1 MKRPLAHRLF
11 SAWLALLVLTASVG
25 FTVQQHVCRTSGQR
39 TAQLVFTTPHHGC
52 AASMPVAG
60 KASPGKA
67 QLKAPCC
74 DFKAHLH
81 KLSVPGTEHAWSKVL
96 LPVWVTATFVAPGWP
111 GIPPVSLARQASA
124 WHASDSSPPGARAGR
139 GLLVFVCTLVV

>member
-1 MKRPLAHRLF
+1 MP
-11 SAWLALLVLTASVG
+11 
-25 FTVQQHVCRTSGQR
+25 
-39 TAQLVFTTPHHGC
+39 
-52 AASMPVAG
+52 AAAKSDAG
-60 KASPGKA
+60 KF

-96 LPVWVTATFVAPGWP
+96 LPAWMTAAFVAPSWP
-111 GIPPVSLARQASA
+111 GIPSASLARQASA

-139 GLLVFVCTLVV
+139 VLLTFVCTLVV